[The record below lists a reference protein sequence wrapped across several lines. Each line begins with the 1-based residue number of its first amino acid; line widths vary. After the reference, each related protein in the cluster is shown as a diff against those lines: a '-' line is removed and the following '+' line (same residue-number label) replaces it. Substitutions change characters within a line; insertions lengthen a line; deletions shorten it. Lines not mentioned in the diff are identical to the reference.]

1 MLCFPTA
8 TDCPFT
14 CLFEGVHSFIAVWA
28 GHSGSLEVLA
38 TTPDDADDMAGAEL
52 QQKEKQG
59 FIDAVPT
66 RPEVCR
72 MVKYSQVTMDE
83 YRARR
88 GCMMSLRSL

>member
-38 TTPDDADDMAGAEL
+38 TTPDDADDMPGAEL

-59 FIDAVPT
+59 FIDTVPT
-66 RPEVCR
+66 RPEVYNN
-72 MVKYSQVTMDE
+72 VALFVFIYVTD
-83 YRARR
+83 
-88 GCMMSLRSL
+88 SLVTTNG